1 MQNSANLGDMDF
13 QVYFTTTSAQ
23 IALEKN
29 SLLHV
34 TVQGDLAKMFLK
46 LVNQNGVKFDHTVT
60 KTTGKSH
67 WIKVY
72 SVYRYSF

>member
-29 SLLHV
+29 FLLHV
-34 TVQGDLAKMFLK
+34 TFRSYGTL
-46 LVNQNGVKFDHTVT
+46 
-60 KTTGKSH
+60 
-67 WIKVY
+67 
-72 SVYRYSF
+72 